1 MEDMK
6 RYLIA
11 SLSLLAVSTAFGC
24 GSGSSARTAARE
36 PAQAASARTDG
47 DRMRESRTDYELMRD
62 KVVLGLA
69 KDFRAGTHA
78 GPPRY
83 AICVRLGMR
92 RALTREQLNRLVA
105 VYRRRDGQQFAAQA
119 LNTLAAPVGAEC
131 GGAKYV
137 PELVTASEALGGRYP
152 LSRLGVAARRLGVTY
167 GPYLGLTC
175 RRPGSTRCDSVGVD
189 LVLRRE
195 ARAVTAWI
203 AGRRLVLR
211 TPGLHSGEAGR
222 DWVGYLDRVG
232 LGRSGSPFQI
242 PSNGGNRGTWAGSPA
257 VYLPV
262 RLKVSHP
269 DETTVTGA
277 LPRVF
282 LSPGWG

>member
-1 MEDMK
+1 MK
-6 RYLIA
+6 RCLIA
-11 SLSLLAVSTAFGC
+11 SLSLLAVATAVGC
-24 GSGSSARTAARE
+24 GSGGSERTAARG
-36 PAQAASARTDG
+36 PAQTASARTDHG
-47 DRMRESRTDYELMRD
+47 LMRESRTDYDLMRA

-69 KDFRAGTHA
+69 RDFRAGTHA
-78 GPPRY
+78 GPPRF

-105 VYRRRDGQQFAAQA
+105 VQRRPDGQQFAAQA
-119 LNTLAAPVGAEC
+119 LNALAAPIGAEC

-137 PELVTASEALGGRYP
+137 PELVTASEALDGDYP

-175 RRPGSTRCDSVGVD
+175 RKAGSTRCDSVGLDV
-189 LVLRRE
+189 VLRRE
-195 ARAVTAWI
+195 ARAVTAWVG
-203 AGRRLVLR
+203 GRRLALR

-222 DWVGYLDRVG
+222 DWVGYLDRAG
-232 LGRSGSPFQI
+232 LGRPGSPFHI
-242 PSNGGNRGTWAGSPA
+242 PSNGRNPGAWAGSPA

-262 RLKVSHP
+262 RLEVAYP